1 MRVGV
6 ESVLAEVEVSEYEQL
21 HSDSHRM
28 NDTQR
33 LNTASGRRAVS
44 GLETGSRPS
53 DARRRPRPTSRL
65 TKRSQAAVI
74 HFFTAGAWSHSRTM
88 STVDVAIGRRGLRR
102 WLAGFLRRRRLACG
116 SLRGLA
122 AGNEGIPRMLAL
134 FEEQDVQ
141 TSWYVPGH
149 TIETFRDE
157 IEAVAAAGHELGV
170 HGYSHENPT
179 DLSRNRKT
187 RSSRSRSIAHRG
199 RHRVGAGRS
208 PRQLVGVQREHAGAG
223 RETRLPVR

>member
-1 MRVGV
+1 
-6 ESVLAEVEVSEYEQL
+6 
-21 HSDSHRM
+21 M

-53 DARRRPRPTSRL
+53 DARRRPRPTGRL

-88 STVDVAIGRRGLRR
+88 STVDVAIGVDADCVAG
-102 WLAGFLRRRRLACG
+102 WLG
-116 SLRGLA
+116 SYGGADSPADLP
-122 AGNEGIPRMLAL
+122 EDWP
-134 FEEQDVQ
+134 
-141 TSWYVPGH
+141 PG
-149 TIETFRDE
+149 TKAFR
-157 IEAVAAAGHELGV
+157 VC
-170 HGYSHENPT
+170 S
-179 DLSRNRKT
+179 
-187 RSSRSRSIAHRG
+187 RSSRSRMSKRRGTSPGTRSRPSATRSRRSRPPATNSAFTATPTRTRPTSRGTGRRDPRGLDRAHRG